1 MKTQNTARGLYWFR
15 HDCRLT
21 DMPAL
26 SKLAEQTETLLC
38 IYVIDPEWF
47 SETQWGTKRMGSSR
61 WRFISEGLDNLN
73 KQLQALGNRLV
84 VLEGKPVDVIS
95 SIIQQSGITHL
106 GVSSHSGPY
115 EQNQLVSIK
124 QNHTDL
130 EVIINHSNY
139 LYEEVDLP
147 FSLEN
152 MPDTFSPFRRKV
164 EKYATPNQPKQ
175 RIATIPHTPEIS
187 NDLYGRYGV
196 THNLTSN
203 THENETRFRGGES
216 EAQSQTQ
223 HYFFH
228 TDNISRYKETRNGM
242 LGWDYSSKLS
252 AWLAMGHISPRTVLT
267 ELKRYESERVSN
279 DSTYWLFF
287 ELLWREFFHWQL
299 LKHGSAF
306 FTYSGIQNKTPA
318 TVLDKTKLVDWQ
330 NGDTGYEIVDA
341 CMKELNQTGFMS
353 NRGRQLVASCFV
365 HELNLDWRYGAAY
378 FEQQLID
385 FDVASNYG
393 NWQYLAGV
401 GSDPR
406 GHRQFNLAKQTQ
418 QYDGDGHFRKAWL
431 T

>member
-1 MKTQNTARGLYWFR
+1 MKTQNHARGLYWFR
-15 HDCRLT
+15 HDCRLN

-26 SKLAEQTETLLC
+26 SQLAEQTETLLC
-38 IYVIDPEWF
+38 VYVVDPEWF
-47 SETQWGTKRMGSSR
+47 NETPWGTQRLGNNR
-61 WRFISEGLDNLN
+61 WRFLSEGLEDLN
-73 KQLQALGNRLV
+73 NQLHALGNRLV
-84 VLEGKPVDVIS
+84 ILEGKPEDVIS
-95 SIIQQSGITHL
+95 SIVQEHNISHL
-106 GVSSHSGPY
+106 GVSAHSGPY
-115 EQNQLVSIK
+115 ERDQLAAVEQK
-124 QNHTDL
+124 HQGL

-139 LYEEVDLP
+139 LYLDEDFP

-164 EKYATPNQPKQ
+164 EKYSTPNLPK
-175 RIATIPHTPEIS
+175 AEAVTIPHPFDL
-187 NDLYGRYGV
+187 NDVLTKKFKV
-196 THNLTSN
+196 THNLYKEVS
-203 THENETRFRGGES
+203 ERKRDFRGGES
-216 EAQSQTQ
+216 EALGQIQ
-223 HYFFH
+223 HYFFN

-252 AWLAMGHISPRTVLT
+252 AWLAMGHISPRTVLA

-299 LKHGSAF
+299 LKHGSSF
-306 FTYSGIQNKTPA
+306 FTYSGIQNRLPT
-318 TVLDKTKLVDWQ
+318 TVVDKTKLANWQ
-330 NGDTGYEIVDA
+330 NGNTGYEIVDA
-341 CMKELNQTGFMS
+341 CMKELNETGFMS
-353 NRGRQLVASCFV
+353 NRGRQLAASCFV

-418 QYDGDGHFRKAWL
+418 QYDGDGRFRKAWL